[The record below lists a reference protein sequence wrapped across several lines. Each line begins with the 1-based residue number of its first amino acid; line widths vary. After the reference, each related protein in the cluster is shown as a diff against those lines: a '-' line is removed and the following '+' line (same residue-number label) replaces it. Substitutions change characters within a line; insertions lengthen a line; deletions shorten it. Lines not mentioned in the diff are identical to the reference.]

1 MSSTEAG
8 AWDGLPP
15 NPKLDGWHLVC
26 GAPHL
31 WDARNQCWKSHDG
44 VEVFRYSPEKARRLN
59 WTYGG
64 PVRTDADIQIAQREA
79 VEACKDV
86 AERYLGGPASYR
98 MRCEMSALIPPTPDL
113 DAKLKEARREVWDDA
128 LAAVSSLAQDGACRA
143 EERSLRDA
151 WNGVVEAAMA
161 QLRAAAER
169 EAG

>member
-64 PVRTDADIQIAQREA
+64 PVRTDADIQLAQREA

-113 DAKLKEARREVWDDA
+113 DAKLKEARRETWQMAIETLSKPLTV
-128 LAAVSSLAQDGACRA
+128 LGPITGHNGIQRVREACISA
-143 EERSLRDA
+143 
-151 WNGVVEAAMA
+151 
-161 QLRAAAER
+161 LRARAT
-169 EAG
+169 EASL